1 MARALETARATMY
14 RGYDMRYEIIHDR
27 PGRIRFRCGKWLFA
41 EDEANGVVA
50 ALKQVEGV
58 TEVRYREANGGFLVL
73 FTGGARSRLIATMD
87 NLDVLA
93 LPTAPADDAVSAEA
107 LDNRFQLHL
116 AELILAR
123 LAKRLLLPPQVRAV
137 LVVLRA
143 LRYGKEGLSA
153 LAHGRLS
160 VEVLDMTAI
169 WMSIFQ
175 RDFAT
180 AGLVM
185 FLLRI
190 SDVLAEYTHA
200 RSNLALRQN
209 LAICADTVWVE
220 QDGIEVEIPIAEAQ
234 VGDFV
239 RVRSGS
245 LVPLDGTVVDGEAE
259 VNEASMTGEST
270 LVHKDVQSTVFA
282 GTAVDEGSILI
293 RVDAQMGDSR
303 LDGIVDLVENSTD
316 RKALVQSRA
325 ERLADGVVPISLGL
339 FALRWAM
346 TRNLSQAMGVLMVD
360 YSCAIKLST
369 PVAVMSAM
377 REATKRS
384 VVVKGGKYLEALA
397 KADTI
402 VFDKTGTLTNA
413 CPQVVKVLEF
423 NGWSEEEVLR
433 TAACLEEH
441 FPHSMAR
448 AIVRSAEERGLMH
461 PEENH
466 AEVEYIVAHGIMTSI
481 GGKPACVGS
490 AHYVF
495 EDEGVPE
502 PAGLIERLEREAPTA
517 STVYLAV
524 DGLLRGALCISDPL
538 RPESKQVVQ
547 ELRKRG
553 FERIVMLTGDSVNCA
568 RTIGAKLGLDEWHA
582 QVLPEDKAAYV
593 EDLKRRGHTVL
604 MVGDG
609 INDSPALAA
618 ADVSIAL
625 SDASEIARTVADI
638 AVLDTSLEALLVMR
652 DIAVRLMRRIKSS
665 YEFIVTFNTA
675 LIVLGFVGI
684 LPASVGAMLHNTSTA
699 AIVARN
705 MRPLLPAGE

>member
-14 RGYDMRYEIIHDR
+14 RGYCMRYEIIHDR

-41 EDEANGVVA
+41 EDEANGVIA

-58 TEVRYREANGGFLVL
+58 TEVRYREANGGFLVS

-169 WMSIFQ
+169 WMSILQ

-234 VGDFV
+234 VGDLV

-270 LVHKDVQSTVFA
+270 LVHKAAQSTVFA

-346 TRNLSQAMGVLMVD
+346 TRN
-360 YSCAIKLST
+360 
-369 PVAVMSAM
+369 
-377 REATKRS
+377 R
-384 VVVKGGKYLEALA
+384 
-397 KADTI
+397 
-402 VFDKTGTLTNA
+402 
-413 CPQVVKVLEF
+413 
-423 NGWSEEEVLR
+423 
-433 TAACLEEH
+433 H
-441 FPHSMAR
+441 
-448 AIVRSAEERGLMH
+448 ERD
-461 PEENH
+461 
-466 AEVEYIVAHGIMTSI
+466 A
-481 GGKPACVGS
+481 
-490 AHYVF
+490 
-495 EDEGVPE
+495 
-502 PAGLIERLEREAPTA
+502 
-517 STVYLAV
+517 
-524 DGLLRGALCISDPL
+524 
-538 RPESKQVVQ
+538 
-547 ELRKRG
+547 
-553 FERIVMLTGDSVNCA
+553 
-568 RTIGAKLGLDEWHA
+568 
-582 QVLPEDKAAYV
+582 
-593 EDLKRRGHTVL
+593 RGHET
-604 MVGDG
+604 
-609 INDSPALAA
+609 
-618 ADVSIAL
+618 
-625 SDASEIARTVADI
+625 
-638 AVLDTSLEALLVMR
+638 
-652 DIAVRLMRRIKSS
+652 
-665 YEFIVTFNTA
+665 
-675 LIVLGFVGI
+675 LGGGEGRQVPG
-684 LPASVGAMLHNTSTA
+684 GA
-699 AIVARN
+699 
-705 MRPLLPAGE
+705 G

>member
-1 MARALETARATMY
+1 MY
-14 RGYDMRYEIIHDR
+14 YEIVHDR
-27 PGRIRFRCGKWLFA
+27 PGRIRFRCGKWLFS
-41 EDEANGVVA
+41 EDEANGVIA
-50 ALKQVEGV
+50 RLKEVEGV
-58 TEVRYREANGGFLVL
+58 AEVRYREANGGFLVL
-73 FTGGARSRLIATMD
+73 FSGKARPGIIAAMD
-87 NLDVLA
+87 SLDVMH
-93 LPTAPADDAVSAEA
+93 LPTAAPDAASSAEA
-107 LDNRFQLHL
+107 LDNRFQLQ
-116 AELILAR
+116 LIKAVGKRFAR
-123 LAKRLLLPPQVRAV
+123 RLLLPPQVRAV

-143 LRYGKEGLSA
+143 LRYGKEGLRA
-153 LAHGRLS
+153 LAHGKLS

-185 FLLRI
+185 FLLHI
-190 SDVLAEYTHA
+190 SDLLTDYTHA

-209 LAICADTVWVE
+209 LAICAETVWVVHE
-220 QDGIEVEIPIAEAQ
+220 GVEVEIPVEDVA
-234 VGDFV
+234 VGDVV

-270 LVHKDVQSTVFA
+270 LVHKDAGSTVFA
-282 GTAVDEGSILI
+282 GTAVDEGSLLI
-293 RVDAQMGDSR
+293 EVTAQAGDSR
-303 LDGIVDLVENSTD
+303 LDSIVSLVENSAG
-316 RKALVQSRA
+316 RKAKIQSRA

-339 FALRWAM
+339 FLLKWGITRDLASAM
-346 TRNLSQAMGVLMVD
+346 SVLMVD

-377 REATKRS
+377 REATKRE

-397 KADTI
+397 RADTI

-413 CPQVVKVLEF
+413 CPRVVNVIEF
-423 NGWSEEEVLR
+423 NGWTADEVLR

-448 AIVRSAEERGLMH
+448 AIVRSAEERGLYH
-461 PEENH
+461 AEEEH
-466 AEVEYIVAHGIMTSI
+466 AEVEYIVAHGIVTSI
-481 GGKPACVGS
+481 AGKRACVGS
-490 AHYVF
+490 AHFIF
-495 EDEGVPE
+495 EDEAVPE
-502 PAGLIERLEREAPTA
+502 PDGLVERINREAPTA

-524 DGLLRGALCISDPL
+524 DGVLCGAICISDPL
-538 RPESKQVVQ
+538 RPESAEVVRQ
-547 ELRKRG
+547 LRERG
-553 FERIVMLTGDSVNCA
+553 FEHIVMLTGDSENCA
-568 RTIGAKLGLDEWHA
+568 RTIAGKLGLDEWHA

-625 SDASEIARTVADI
+625 SDASDIARSVADI
-638 AVLDTSLEALLVMR
+638 AVLTASLRALLTMR
-652 DIAVRLMRRIKSS
+652 DIAVRLMRRVNDS
-665 YEFIVTFNTA
+665 YAFIVTFNTA
-675 LIVLGFVGI
+675 LIILGFAGI
-684 LPASVGAMLHNTSTA
+684 LPASTGAMLHNASTVG
-699 AIVARN
+699 IVGRN
-705 MRPLLPAGE
+705 MRPLLPEPEGQ